1 MCPLRGTI
9 YCRVRLVIKGRRARL
24 LCPSITHIIVLISS
38 SVCTLIT
45 IRNRS
50 IKARGEL
57 GLPKQNSKRTC
68 MTSMRE
74 EQIQQQDEQT
84 KKPPIDARWCT
95 LSLSRQFI
103 DSVRR
108 ESAQLADGA
117 GCSIEG
123 WIRQGEPPKT
133 PQTTLR
139 LASVSPMRP
148 RRRTRNQQSDPHRRP
163 TPAPR
168 STSHSSTRPPNRPSW
183 TRWPQ
188 EMLRLPCRV
197 PASASPAG
205 WGPALCSRFDP
216 VPPPPRLA
224 TSVSCNPLF

>member
-1 MCPLRGTI
+1 M
-9 YCRVRLVIKGRRARL
+9 YRASL
-24 LCPSITHIIVLISS
+24 QNKST
-38 SVCTLIT
+38 
-45 IRNRS
+45 
-50 IKARGEL
+50 KARGEL
-57 GLPKQNSKRTC
+57 KFAGIIMQHNLHDKHAGTAS
-68 MTSMRE
+68 S
-74 EQIQQQDEQT
+74 
-84 KKPPIDARWCT
+84 ARRADNKATNGYALCT

-123 WIRQGEPPKT
+123 WIRQGEPPNT

-205 WGPALCSRFDP
+205 WGPALCSRVDP